1 MNGLQDVDSTNK
13 CFKKQAKEEN
23 VWTAKETR
31 LVSIVIGAK
40 LITTNRRSKM
50 TKVEPLVNHVSVMSQ
65 VLNHLNV
72 ILMAFALV
80 NLELRVT
87 NVINVLQIIGTLET
101 TGVKHAAV
109 YVRAVRIMN
118 PSVIKTPANVI
129 VNRM

>member
-1 MNGLQDVDSTNK
+1 MNGLQDVVSTNK

-65 VLNHLNV
+65 VSFSVDYGNTR
-72 ILMAFALV
+72 F
-80 NLELRVT
+80 
-87 NVINVLQIIGTLET
+87 
-101 TGVKHAAV
+101 GVFKRGV
-109 YVRAVRIMN
+109 QN
-118 PSVIKTPANVI
+118 
-129 VNRM
+129 